1 MKSSDGAELSGTP
14 PAGVPDG
21 SRTGGTDWCKL
32 CIVGLLLLLGIEEA
46 MLLL

>member
-1 MKSSDGAELSGTP
+1 MKSSHGAELLNASSD
-14 PAGVPDG
+14 AEAN

>member
-1 MKSSDGAELSGTP
+1 MKSSDGAEAIEVPLGTS
-14 PAGVPDG
+14 VD

>member
-1 MKSSDGAELSGTP
+1 MKSSQGAEVTDVPLGTSG
-14 PAGVPDG
+14 D

-32 CIVGLLLLLGIEEA
+32 CIVGLLLLLGFEEA